1 MLKTVTSNHREFS
14 GIIEATGLSTRTEWI
29 PYNIIQR
36 KNMRGGDVCV
46 GGSWKDRSITTQR
59 NKRQRIGLIS
69 DERGRHVIKTYS
81 YVLIDVCVYS
91 YYISWYTTYKH
102 NNHIQI
108 YIYE

>member
-1 MLKTVTSNHREFS
+1 MLKTVTSNHREFF
-14 GIIEATGLSTRTEWI
+14 GIIEATGLSIRTEWI

-36 KNMRGGDVCV
+36 KNMWGFVC
-46 GGSWKDRSITTQR
+46 GWLMKGQEHYDAEK
-59 NKRQRIGLIS
+59 KRQRIGLIS